1 MRKLF
6 SDKKMIFIVIIVL
19 YILSQIIGTFA
30 IKTFFI
36 NYKIKE
42 LSPRLKHLAEE
53 ISTGNLDISKNN
65 DFILKAYDVYGVE
78 MNIFTEEVHAGFEI
92 HQDVVSKSLT
102 SYIPKVISGNEVASL
117 VKIGS
122 QSVESIVIGVPI
134 VKNKEVT
141 GAVFLMK
148 PASDFNAVLNGFYLI
163 FFVTLVL
170 GLLLIGIF
178 LYQYLKEIK
187 QLEHTRRDYIANVSH
202 ELKSPIA
209 SIKALTETLAD
220 NIIQDEE
227 TKAKYYGIILKESS
241 NLQKLIRDILE
252 LSRLQSGMMA
262 FEKDNIST
270 RALMQELY
278 EKYSVILED
287 MDIAFDVT
295 EKALNLPDTY
305 TNKDRLLQVFN
316 ILIDNAIKF
325 LSEEGRVFIDAEI
338 YNNYI
343 KFKVSD
349 NGIGIEKS
357 VLPYIFDRFYK
368 EDKAHNKSGSGLG
381 LSIAK
386 EIISGLGENISVSS
400 EYKKGTTFSFTV
412 QRAQVLKDIKNA
424 NKSCT

>member
-53 ISTGNLDISKNN
+53 ISTGNLDISKNT

-78 MNIFTEEVHAGFEI
+78 MNLFTEEVHAGFEI

-102 SYIPKVISGNEVASL
+102 SFIPKVISGNEVASL

-187 QLEHTRRDYIANVSH
+187 QLEQTRRDYIANVSH

-287 MDIAFDVT
+287 MDIVFDVT